1 MRVSLVKNTSTFQL
15 KFSESPSYW
24 ASGQRKQED
33 QRHVQRGKAT
43 CCPYHLLDWFAEY
56 TSAPETLHPKTSAE
70 TAHRCGGCVEK
81 IVESQ
86 RRFQLPHKRPMH
98 SLYPQCLCALPKY
111 GWDDVSSNIGRCHV
125 HVTVPL
131 FGSSPEVLL
140 GNLRPDPSHFGLSD
154 PGFYNAHPAV
164 LAHVAWR
171 QTLLGHKQIL

>member
-1 MRVSLVKNTSTFQL
+1 MVMEN
-15 KFSESPSYW
+15 PSFVDACVLSQKYEYIPIEVFW
-24 ASGQRKQED
+24 VAKLLRQRKQED

-125 HVTVPL
+125 HVTIPL
-131 FGSSPEVLL
+131 FGSSPRSSARESSTWSKSLWTVGSRFL
-140 GNLRPDPSHFGLSD
+140 
-154 PGFYNAHPAV
+154 
-164 LAHVAWR
+164 
-171 QTLLGHKQIL
+171 